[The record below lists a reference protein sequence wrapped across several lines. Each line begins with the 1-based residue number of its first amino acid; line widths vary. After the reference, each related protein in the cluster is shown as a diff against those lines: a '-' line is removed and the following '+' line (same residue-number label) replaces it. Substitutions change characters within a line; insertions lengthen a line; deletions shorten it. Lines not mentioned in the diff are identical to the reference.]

1 MKLLITGA
9 TGFIGSRLA
18 LEARA
23 SGHEVVISGLITN
36 AAQRDRYARLEAAGF
51 QLVDGSIRVPA
62 FADRLVRGCDAVVHL
77 ASAQRTPEMA
87 DDYYFDTNVEATRLL
102 LESCVAHGVKRFIY
116 GSTVEVYGPNAERA
130 ISEQTPVAPQS
141 IDAASKVAAEELVRM
156 YSDRLHTT
164 VMRIGETYGPE
175 DFRLLKLLRMIER
188 GFVPFAGNGRN
199 LHQPIHVQDVVK
211 ALLQVLDEPAA
222 ANETFVLAGPQPLS
236 ARDVV
241 DACVTALGKATR
253 RVRIPL
259 FALSAGVQL
268 AERVHKR
275 MSDAIRIDH
284 DTVDFFRTSRWFAL
298 DKLKST
304 LRFEPR
310 IDFCTGLRETL
321 NWYRQMGYLVPQ
333 ASVQSIQHVRSAS
346 DIPLDA
352 MGGSRWQLSDVF
364 ESTRDAIVVW
374 EMDGHGILYWNEAA
388 EQLYGFT
395 RYEAQGRVTHSL
407 LTTRVD
413 GGTAALEEKL
423 SRYGVWVGTLT
434 HRRKDNVD
442 VIVDAQLTLLAQQDG
457 RPLVL
462 EVNRPVQAAV
472 KAPSPM
478 LAEDGRREA
487 PVHIGISAP
496 AT

>member
-1 MKLLITGA
+1 
-9 TGFIGSRLA
+9 
-18 LEARA
+18 
-23 SGHEVVISGLITN
+23 
-36 AAQRDRYARLEAAGF
+36 
-51 QLVDGSIRVPA
+51 
-62 FADRLVRGCDAVVHL
+62 
-77 ASAQRTPEMA
+77 
-87 DDYYFDTNVEATRLL
+87 
-102 LESCVAHGVKRFIY
+102 
-116 GSTVEVYGPNAERA
+116 
-130 ISEQTPVAPQS
+130 
-141 IDAASKVAAEELVRM
+141 
-156 YSDRLHTT
+156 
-164 VMRIGETYGPE
+164 
-175 DFRLLKLLRMIER
+175 
-188 GFVPFAGNGRN
+188 
-199 LHQPIHVQDVVK
+199 
-211 ALLQVLDEPAA
+211 
-222 ANETFVLAGPQPLS
+222 
-236 ARDVV
+236 
-241 DACVTALGKATR
+241 
-253 RVRIPL
+253 
-259 FALSAGVQL
+259 
-268 AERVHKR
+268 

-284 DTVDFFRTSRWFAL
+284 DTVDFFRASRWFAL

-321 NWYRQMGYLVPQ
+321 NWYRQIGYLVPQ

-352 MGGSRWQLSDVF
+352 MGGSHWQLSDVF

-478 LAEDGRREA
+478 LAEDVRREA

-496 AT
+496 AA